1 MYRISADH
9 TFAGYRLGF
18 SDINTLP
25 LFFSLSI
32 QFYFIFTYYCV
43 INKMIVKSKN
53 ADIPADAD
61 HADIPYSHHFIE
73 DSF

>member
-1 MYRISADH
+1 
-9 TFAGYRLGF
+9 
-18 SDINTLP
+18 
-25 LFFSLSI
+25 
-32 QFYFIFTYYCV
+32 
-43 INKMIVKSKN
+43 MIVKSKN